1 MRQQDS
7 HASFYFI
14 SIVGLELMTGTFR
27 ASHVIHKA
35 QSLATSSMRALLS
48 FVWRIEIIPAA
59 GGTPPS
65 RWEADLQ

>member
-1 MRQQDS
+1 
-7 HASFYFI
+7 
-14 SIVGLELMTGTFR
+14 MTGTFR